1 MMESA
6 LDPALKE
13 NVRLLGDLLSEVIEQ
28 DQGPDFVEKIVHI
41 RTLAK
46 QARAQQTPLDHNQEQ
61 PSQLIEALHALA
73 DDDIIPITRAFN
85 QFLNLANIAEQ
96 YHDVIRGRRHQEH
109 AHLTQLDH
117 VLDTLK
123 GSLSPQELSQ
133 RLSQLKIE
141 LVMTAH
147 PTEVTRRTL
156 IQKYEHIFNALNDLD
171 TQPFEYE
178 RSWVRE
184 KLKRVIAQ
192 VWYTDE
198 IRQQRPTPEDEAKW
212 GFAVIEGSLWE
223 AIPRFYR
230 EVDHLL
236 DSKQL
241 PTLPISATPIKFHSW
256 MGGDRDGNPNVTAKV
271 TRNVILL
278 GRWMAADL
286 YLRDLDILVHTLSME
301 QCNETL
307 KAVVGDVKE
316 PYRHLLHE
324 LRERLRDTQ
333 KAVSQQLSDPKQ
345 PRINLAI
352 HHISSLIEPL
362 KLCYDSLIECGMEI
376 VANGKLLDT
385 LRCAHTFGLNLCPLD
400 IRQES
405 ERHTQV
411 LDELTRFLDMGA
423 YGEWDETKRQA
434 FLIEELKNKRPLLPP
449 NWQPSELSQEV
460 LDTCRTIA
468 QESRD
473 CFANYVISMA
483 GTPSDVL
490 AVALLL
496 KMCNCP
502 FQIPIAPL
510 FETLDDLTGAANSI
524 DQLLSVP
531 WYQEYNQGEQMVM
544 VGYSDSAKD
553 AGQLAACWAQYRA
566 QEELV
571 QVCDNHNT
579 QLMLFHGRGGTVG
592 RGGGPAHSAILSQ
605 PPGSVR
611 GNIRVTEQGEM
622 IRFKFG
628 SQDVAQ
634 RSLQVYLSAVLQ
646 ATELPPPNPKPVW
659 RETMEQLSTIA
670 VQSYRQVVREN
681 PEFVPY
687 FRSVTPEQELG
698 KLALGSRPAKRKATG
713 GVESLRAIPWIFAWT
728 QIRLMLPAWLG
739 SETALKQHTDQ
750 QGVKTLQDMMQNW
763 PFFQTYMDMLEM
775 VLSKADLGIA
785 RYYET
790 TLCDSQYFALGAN
803 LRQRL
808 VQAIGLVNDIKQQE
822 ELLEHNLRFKTSMA
836 VRNPYTDPLH
846 YLQAELMQRTRQ
858 TPDNHPLEHA
868 LKVTMA
874 GIAAGMRNTG

>member
-1 MMESA
+1 MESA

-28 DQGPDFVEKIVHI
+28 DQGPAFVEKIVEI
-41 RTLAK
+41 RSLAK
-46 QARAQQTPLDHNQEQ
+46 QAR
-61 PSQLIEALHALA
+61 SQDSDDPAKLIEALHALA
-73 DDDIIPITRAFN
+73 DDDITPITRAFN

-96 YHDVIRGRRHQEH
+96 YHDVIRGRRKQEK
-109 AHLTQLDH
+109 AHLTQLDQ

-123 GSLSPQELSQ
+123 SNLSPDDLSK
-133 RLSQLKIE
+133 RISDLNIE

-171 TQPFEYE
+171 TQPYDYE
-178 RSWVRE
+178 KSWVKE

-212 GFAVIEGSLWE
+212 GFAVVEGSLWD

-236 DSKQL
+236 ASKSL
-241 PTLPISATPIKFHSW
+241 PTLPINATPIKFHSW

-286 YLRDLDILVHTLSME
+286 YLRDLDILVNTLSME

-333 KAVSQQLSDPKQ
+333 KTVKHQLAHPKL
-345 PRINLAI
+345 PRVKPAI
-352 HHISSLIEPL
+352 HHISTLIEPL

-385 LRCAHTFGLNLCPLD
+385 LRCAYTFGLNLCPLD
-400 IRQES
+400 VRQES
-405 ERHTQV
+405 GRHAQV
-411 LDELTRFLDMGA
+411 FDELTQYLDMGS
-423 YGEWDETKRQA
+423 YESWDEPKRQA
-434 FLIEELKNKRPLLPP
+434 FLIEELQNKRPLLPP
-449 NWQPSELSQEV
+449 NWIPSPESQEV
-460 LDTCRTIA
+460 IDTCRTIA
-468 QESRD
+468 EESED

-496 KMCNCP
+496 KMCDCP
-502 FQIPIAPL
+502 FKLPIAPL
-510 FETLDDLTGAANSI
+510 FETLDDLTGAADSI
-524 DQLLSVP
+524 NQLLSVP
-531 WYQEYNQGEQMVM
+531 WYQEYNQGKQMVM

-571 QVCDNHNT
+571 EVCDKHKT
-579 QLMLFHGRGGTVG
+579 KLMLFHGRGGTVG
-592 RGGGPAHSAILSQ
+592 RGGGPAHTAILSQ

-628 SQDVAQ
+628 SPDVAQ
-634 RSLQVYLSAVLQ
+634 RSLQMYLSAVLQ
-646 ATELPPPNPKPVW
+646 ATELPPPKPEQGW
-659 RETMEQLSTIA
+659 RDTMEELSGIA
-670 VQSYRQVVREN
+670 VNAYRQVVREN

-739 SETALKQHTDQ
+739 SETALKKHTDEK
-750 QGVKTLQDMMQNW
+750 GVQTLQTMMQQW

-785 RYYET
+785 KYYEA
-790 TLCDSQYFALGAN
+790 TLCEPQYQSLGAD
-803 LRQRL
+803 LRNRL
-808 VQAIGLVNDIKQQE
+808 VAAINLVNQIKQQD
-822 ELLEHNLRFKTSMA
+822 ELLTQNPTFQHSMA

-846 YLQAELMQRTRQ
+846 YLQAELMHRTRQ
-858 TPDNHPLEHA
+858 NPDDHQLEHA

>member
-1 MMESA
+1 MESA
-6 LDPALKE
+6 LDPALKD

-28 DQGPDFVEKIVHI
+28 DQGPEFIDKIVAI

-46 QARAQQTPLDHNQEQ
+46 QARSHDNDD
-61 PSQLIEALHALA
+61 PSDLIQALHALA
-73 DDDIIPITRAFN
+73 DDDITPITRAFN

-96 YHDVIRGRRHQEH
+96 YHDVIRGRRKQTK
-109 AHLTQLDH
+109 AHLTQLDE

-123 GSLSPQELSQ
+123 SNLSPTDLSQ
-133 RLSQLKIE
+133 RIADLQIE

-171 TQPFEYE
+171 TQPYDYE
-178 RSWVRE
+178 KDWVKE

-212 GFAVIEGSLWE
+212 GFAVVEGSLWD

-230 EVDHLL
+230 EVNHLL
-236 DSKQL
+236 ASKDL
-241 PTLPISATPIKFHSW
+241 PPLPLNATPIKFHSW

-286 YLRDLDILVHTLSME
+286 YLRDLDILVNTLSME
-301 QCNETL
+301 RCNETL

-333 KAVSQQLSDPKQ
+333 RVVRNQLEHPNA
-345 PRINLAI
+345 PRVKPAI

-376 VANGKLLDT
+376 VAHGKLLDT
-385 LRCAHTFGLNLCPLD
+385 LRCAYTFGLNLFPLD
-400 IRQES
+400 VRQES
-405 ERHTQV
+405 GRHAQV
-411 LDELTRFLDMGA
+411 FTELTEYLELGS
-423 YGEWDETKRQA
+423 YGDWDEPTRQA
-434 FLIEELKNKRPLLPP
+434 FLIKELQSKRPLLPP
-449 NWQPSELSQEV
+449 DWKPTPESQEV

-468 QESRD
+468 QESED

-496 KMCNCP
+496 KMNGCP
-502 FQIPIAPL
+502 FKLPIAPL
-510 FETLDDLTGAANSI
+510 FETLDDLTGAADSI
-524 DQLLSVP
+524 NQLLSVP
-531 WYQEYNQGEQMVM
+531 WYQEYNRGKQMVM

-571 QVCDNHNT
+571 DVCDKHNT
-579 QLMLFHGRGGTVG
+579 KLMLFHGRGGTVG

-628 SQDVAQ
+628 SPDVAQ

-646 ATELPPPNPKPVW
+646 ATELPPPKPEQAW
-659 RETMEQLSTIA
+659 RDTMEELSSIA
-670 VQSYRQVVREN
+670 VKAYRHVVREN

-698 KLALGSRPAKRKATG
+698 KLALGSRPAKRKASG

-750 QGVKTLQDMMQNW
+750 HGVTTLQTMMQQW

-775 VLSKADLGIA
+775 VLSKADLGLA

-790 TLCDSQYFALGAN
+790 TLCDPQYQPLGEE
-803 LRQRL
+803 LRNKL
-808 VQAIGLVNDIKQQE
+808 VAAIDLVNTIKQQD
-822 ELLEHNLRFKTSMA
+822 ELLSGNPTFQHSMA

-846 YLQAELMQRTRQ
+846 YLQAELMLRTRQ
-858 TPDNHPLEHA
+858 APDNHTLEHA